1 MAFVPGENV
10 ALVELRMLLDNQQ
23 VENTLY
29 IQNDSAWD
37 TSSLTGLVSNMR
49 DWWSADYSNLCS
61 NQCSLS
67 EVVATDLTTDTSGQ
81 AAIAGGGLNG
91 IQTAARVAN
100 NVTATVS
107 FRTGGRGRSLRGRN
121 YICGLTTF
129 AFDDANHLTEDF
141 VADMIAEYTNIMTAI
156 LPAGQTWGVFSRFS
170 GGVPRVAGLFTP
182 ITTVVV
188 VDNIA
193 DSQRRRLPGRGR

>member
-1 MAFVPGENV
+1 
-10 ALVELRMLLDNQQ
+10 MLLDNQQ

-37 TSSLTGLVSNMR
+37 TSSLTGLASNMR
-49 DWWSADYSNLCS
+49 DWWAADYSDLVS
-61 NQCSLS
+61 NQCTLN
-67 EVVATDLTTDTSGQ
+67 EVVVTDLTTESSGQ
-81 AAIAGGGLNG
+81 SVIAGGGING

-107 FRTGGRGRSLRGRN
+107 FRTGARGRSFRGRN
-121 YICGLTTF
+121 YIAGLTTF

-141 VADMIAEYTNIMTAI
+141 VADMIAQYGNIITAI
-156 LPAGQTWGVFSRFS
+156 LPAGQTWVVFSRFS
-170 GGVPRVAGLFTP
+170 GIDPTTHRPIPRVAGVATAV
-182 ITTVVV
+182 TTVTV